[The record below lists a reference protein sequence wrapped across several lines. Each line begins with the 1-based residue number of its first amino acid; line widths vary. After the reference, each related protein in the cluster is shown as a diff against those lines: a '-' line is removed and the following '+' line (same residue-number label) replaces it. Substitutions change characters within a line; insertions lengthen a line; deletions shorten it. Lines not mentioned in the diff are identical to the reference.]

1 MKALN
6 IKLATFSFAA
16 LLLASCSDSNS
27 IIEEPSIGKATKIVG
42 SSVKA
47 LYSSDLTS
55 RVHNLKGN
63 VTKATRAY
71 DASKF
76 DGITSM
82 PTQPNVPAEAIDIT
96 TAPGNSWESH
106 TGIYYIKANTTFD
119 TNNWKLEGAT
129 LYVEKGATLIWNAY
143 GPNCTIY
150 VLDGGKLQVGNS
162 PVFQQATVYNYGNI
176 EFNNGNEVIVSQ
188 PFYNAGNLD
197 LTGKKFN
204 VQNKC
209 YIGGNLKANE
219 LANNWGMALYVVGDC
234 EIKSNEELRLSGSS
248 LNIGGKFSTAGNL
261 SLNSDAL
268 FVSGCSVNVGGNLD
282 VNRGGEIHI
291 DYLSANNITLSSG
304 SSIVMKDK
312 SMINCAGTLASYNQD
327 TSRNYLE
334 GDNAV
339 AIVKASTITFNNG
352 APIENTDAN
361 QEKKKYEITM
371 FGTPGNNSKI
381 ILDGTFKINNE
392 EIIPVCANAN
402 IYPMSDENASG
413 VSLPKT
419 ECNPGGYK
427 DGNKEP
433 EPEPEPSKPGLDLIT
448 NIDYDHTHEISAT
461 GIMPLDGYF
470 YMSYHTNQEQ
480 ADNAAYSHGGCV
492 EVFTPVQNDKVEL
505 KQYLYDEARDLDFN
519 HLLAVTLNSGER
531 KVFLP
536 GTSNKKGA
544 MLAYMTIGDDH
555 MLATESK
562 QITTT
567 ETDKDGKPVVKYEE
581 PLQYVQLHPAT
592 EEFAK
597 KGYDENCVVYNNK
610 TDHLIVA
617 TTEGYVIYDA
627 NKNNEMNEVAS
638 YSRPGKVKH
647 VAIGDGKIVGLYLN
661 DRTHG
666 SEDAVDAT
674 IEVIDRDTEDFE
686 NSKTFPV
693 TLNIQP
699 NDGKNVVAVNDN
711 KIYVCQSGLGLYVY
725 DMDGNEVGKWQM
737 PKAWNE
743 KKGIYKAL
751 CNGCFVDDN
760 YVYLAYGSYGIVVL
774 DKNTLEVVAHRAT
787 LKSAN
792 YITVKDGYMYVAYG
806 RSRLQVFKLA
816 E

>member
-1 MKALN
+1 MKAIH

-27 IIEEPSIGKATKIVG
+27 NIIDNGGNITANTKIVG
-42 SSVKA
+42 SSVTA
-47 LYSSDLTS
+47 ITDAQQLAS
-55 RVHNLKGN
+55 RVTNYKVKSN
-63 VTKATRAY
+63 TNKAKKITRAG
-71 DASKF
+71 SS
-76 DGITSM
+76 T
-82 PTQPNVPAEAIDIT
+82 TVPEGAIDIT
-96 TAPGNSWESH
+96 TVTGNQLEA
-106 TGIYYIKANTTFD
+106 GKDYYIPAGKTESRGFSCSQWINNANAPANIYVQGTFD
-119 TNNWKLEGAT
+119 LKAQWGYGNIIVLE
-129 LYVEKGATLIWNAY
+129 
-143 GPNCTIY
+143 
-150 VLDGGKLQVGNS
+150 GGKLVAISNRDEAFGEMNS
-162 PVFQQATVYNYGNI
+162 IENHGTIEFSTNKSTEIIKQYVYNEGDMDLSGKYVKLCNNADLAITGKFKAKSL
-176 EFNNGNEVIVSQ
+176 EVGGGCKFNNSCSAEVTEQAYFTNYAEATFMYLKAGSIKEDSGAKLCISPNSMIICEGRWYNYNHGQGYLTLENEGV
-188 PFYNAGNLD
+188 A
-197 LTGKKFN
+197 
-204 VQNKC
+204 
-209 YIGGNLKANE
+209 YIEANE
-219 LANNWGMALYVVGDC
+219 LEFNLPDNLKHKNSKGEVDNVKCDMFRTSGDKANIIVKVNNVYERNVATP
-234 EIKSNEELRLSGSS
+234 INKELISWNTNGNVILSDDDEAK
-248 LNIGGKFSTAGNL
+248 KFS
-261 SLNSDAL
+261 
-268 FVSGCSVNVGGNLD
+268 
-282 VNRGGEIHI
+282 
-291 DYLSANNITLSSG
+291 
-304 SSIVMKDK
+304 
-312 SMINCAGTLASYNQD
+312 
-327 TSRNYLE
+327 
-334 GDNAV
+334 
-339 AIVKASTITFNNG
+339 
-352 APIENTDAN
+352 
-361 QEKKKYEITM
+361 
-371 FGTPGNNSKI
+371 
-381 ILDGTFKINNE
+381 
-392 EIIPVCANAN
+392 IPA
-402 IYPMSDENASG
+402 
-413 VSLPKT
+413 T
-419 ECNPGGYK
+419 ECNNGGFN
-427 DGNKEP
+427 DNGGGSTP
-433 EPEPEPSKPGLDLIT
+433 EPEKPTTDLVVSVE
-448 NIDYDHTHEISAT
+448 YDHTHEISAT
-461 GIMPLDGYF
+461 GIMPLNGYF

-480 ADNAAYSHGGCV
+480 ADNADHSHGGCV
-492 EVFTPVQNDKVEL
+492 EVFTPVQDDKIQL

-519 HLLAVTLNSGER
+519 HLLAVTLKSGER

-544 MLAYMTIGDDH
+544 MLAYMTINDDH

-647 VAIGDGKIVGLYLN
+647 IAIGDGKIVGLYLN

-686 NSKTFPV
+686 NSKTFSV
-693 TLNIQP
+693 SMNIKP

-711 KIYVCQSGLGLYVY
+711 KIYVCQSGLGLYAY

-760 YVYLAYGSYGIVVL
+760 YIYLAYGSYGIVVL
-774 DKNTLEVVAHRAT
+774 DKNTMEVVTHRKT
-787 LKSAN
+787 QNSAN

>member
-27 IIEEPSIGKATKIVG
+27 NIIDNGGNITANTKIVG
-42 SSVKA
+42 SSVTA
-47 LYSSDLTS
+47 ITDAQQLAS
-55 RVHNLKGN
+55 RVTNYKVKSN
-63 VTKATRAY
+63 TNKAKKITRAG
-71 DASKF
+71 SS
-76 DGITSM
+76 T
-82 PTQPNVPAEAIDIT
+82 TVPEGAIDIT
-96 TAPGNSWESH
+96 TLTGNQLEA
-106 TGIYYIKANTTFD
+106 GKDYYIPAGKTESRGFSCSQWVNNANAPANIYVQGTFD
-119 TNNWKLEGAT
+119 LNAQWGYGNIIVLE
-129 LYVEKGATLIWNAY
+129 
-143 GPNCTIY
+143 
-150 VLDGGKLQVGNS
+150 GGKLVAISNRDEAFGEMNS
-162 PVFQQATVYNYGNI
+162 IENHGTIEFSTNKSKEIIKQYVYNEGDMDLSGK
-176 EFNNGNEVIVSQ
+176 FVQLCNN
-188 PFYNAGNLD
+188 AD
-197 LTGKKFN
+197 LAVTGKFKAKSLEVGGGCKFN
-204 VQNKC
+204 SSCSAEVTEQAYFTNYAEATFMYLKAGSIKEDSGAKLC
-209 YIGGNLKANE
+209 ISPNSMIICEGRWTNYNHGQGYVTLDEEGVAYIEANE
-219 LANNWGMALYVVGDC
+219 LEFNLPDNLKHKNSNGEVDNVTCDMFRTSGDKANIILKVNNVYEQWVATPINK
-234 EIKSNEELRLSGSS
+234 EIISWNTNGNVILSDDDEAK
-248 LNIGGKFSTAGNL
+248 KFS
-261 SLNSDAL
+261 
-268 FVSGCSVNVGGNLD
+268 
-282 VNRGGEIHI
+282 
-291 DYLSANNITLSSG
+291 
-304 SSIVMKDK
+304 
-312 SMINCAGTLASYNQD
+312 
-327 TSRNYLE
+327 
-334 GDNAV
+334 
-339 AIVKASTITFNNG
+339 
-352 APIENTDAN
+352 
-361 QEKKKYEITM
+361 
-371 FGTPGNNSKI
+371 
-381 ILDGTFKINNE
+381 
-392 EIIPVCANAN
+392 IPA
-402 IYPMSDENASG
+402 
-413 VSLPKT
+413 T
-419 ECNPGGYK
+419 ECNNGGFN
-427 DGNKEP
+427 DNGGGSTP
-433 EPEPEPSKPGLDLIT
+433 EPEKPTTDLVVSVE
-448 NIDYDHTHEISAT
+448 YDHTHEISAT
-461 GIMPLDGYF
+461 GIMPLNGYF

-492 EVFTPVQNDKVEL
+492 EVFTPVQDDKIQL

-536 GTSNKKGA
+536 GTSYKKGA
-544 MLAYMTIGDDH
+544 MLAYMTINDDH

-562 QITTT
+562 QITST
-567 ETDKDGKPVVKYEE
+567 ETDKDGKPIVKYEE
-581 PLQYVQLHPAT
+581 PLQFVQLHPAT
-592 EEFAK
+592 EEFK
-597 KGYDENCVVYNNK
+597 GKGYDENCVVYNNK

-647 VAIGDGKIVGLYLN
+647 MAIGDGKIVGLYLN

-686 NSKTFPV
+686 NSKTFSV
-693 TLNIQP
+693 SMNIKP
-699 NDGKNVVAVNDN
+699 NDGKNVIAVNDH

-774 DKNTLEVVAHRAT
+774 DKNTLEVVTHRKT
-787 LKSAN
+787 QNSAN

>member
-1 MKALN
+1 MKAIH

-27 IIEEPSIGKATKIVG
+27 NIIDNGGNITANTKIVG
-42 SSVKA
+42 SSVTA
-47 LYSSDLTS
+47 ITDAQQLAS
-55 RVHNLKGN
+55 RVTNYKVKSN
-63 VTKATRAY
+63 TNKAKKITRAG
-71 DASKF
+71 SS
-76 DGITSM
+76 T
-82 PTQPNVPAEAIDIT
+82 TVPEGAIDIT
-96 TAPGNSWESH
+96 TVTGNQLEA
-106 TGIYYIKANTTFD
+106 GKDYYIPAGKTESRGFSCSQWINNAHAPANIYVQGTFD
-119 TNNWKLEGAT
+119 LNDQWGNGNIIVLE
-129 LYVEKGATLIWNAY
+129 
-143 GPNCTIY
+143 
-150 VLDGGKLQVGNS
+150 GGKLVASSKRAEAFGEMNS
-162 PVFQQATVYNYGNI
+162 IENHGTIEFSTNKSNEIIKQYVYNEGDMDLSGKDVELCNNADLAVTGKFKAKSLKVGGGCK
-176 EFNNGNEVIVSQ
+176 FNNSCSAEVTEQAYFTNYAEATFMYLKAGSIKENSGAKLCISPNSMIICEGRWYNYNHGQGYLTLENEGV
-188 PFYNAGNLD
+188 A
-197 LTGKKFN
+197 
-204 VQNKC
+204 
-209 YIGGNLKANE
+209 YIEANE
-219 LANNWGMALYVVGDC
+219 LEFNLPDNLKHKNSKGEVDNVTCDMFRTSGDKANIIVKVNNVYEQNVATP
-234 EIKSNEELRLSGSS
+234 INKELISWNTNGNVILSDDDEAK
-248 LNIGGKFSTAGNL
+248 KFS
-261 SLNSDAL
+261 
-268 FVSGCSVNVGGNLD
+268 
-282 VNRGGEIHI
+282 
-291 DYLSANNITLSSG
+291 
-304 SSIVMKDK
+304 
-312 SMINCAGTLASYNQD
+312 
-327 TSRNYLE
+327 
-334 GDNAV
+334 
-339 AIVKASTITFNNG
+339 
-352 APIENTDAN
+352 
-361 QEKKKYEITM
+361 
-371 FGTPGNNSKI
+371 
-381 ILDGTFKINNE
+381 
-392 EIIPVCANAN
+392 IPA
-402 IYPMSDENASG
+402 
-413 VSLPKT
+413 T
-419 ECNPGGYK
+419 ECNNGGFN
-427 DGNKEP
+427 DNGGGSTP
-433 EPEPEPSKPGLDLIT
+433 EPEKPTTDLVVSVE
-448 NIDYDHTHEISAT
+448 YDHTHEISAT
-461 GIMPLDGYF
+461 GIMPLNGYF

-480 ADNAAYSHGGCV
+480 ADNADHSHGGCV
-492 EVFTPVQNDKVEL
+492 EVFTPVQDDKIQL

-519 HLLAVTLNSGER
+519 HLLAVTLKSGER

-544 MLAYMTIGDDH
+544 MLAYMTINDNH

-567 ETDKDGKPVVKYEE
+567 ETDKNGKPVVKYEE

-617 TTEGYVIYDA
+617 TTEGYIIYDA

-647 VAIGDGKIVGLYLN
+647 IAIGDGKIVGLYLN

-686 NSKTFPV
+686 NSKTFSV
-693 TLNIQP
+693 SMNIKP

-774 DKNTLEVVAHRAT
+774 DKNTMEVVTHRKT
-787 LKSAN
+787 QNSAN

>member
-1 MKALN
+1 MKAIHL
-6 IKLATFSFAA
+6 KLATYSFAA

-27 IIEEPSIGKATKIVG
+27 NIIDNGGNITANTKIVG
-42 SSVKA
+42 SSVTA
-47 LYSSDLTS
+47 ITDAQQLAS
-55 RVHNLKGN
+55 RVTNYKVKSN
-63 VTKATRAY
+63 TNKAKKITRAG
-71 DASKF
+71 SS
-76 DGITSM
+76 T
-82 PTQPNVPAEAIDIT
+82 TVPEGAIDIT
-96 TAPGNSWESH
+96 TLTGNQLEA
-106 TGIYYIKANTTFD
+106 GKDYYIPAGKTESRGFSCSQWVNNANAPANIYVQGTFD
-119 TNNWKLEGAT
+119 LNAQCGYGNIIVLE
-129 LYVEKGATLIWNAY
+129 
-143 GPNCTIY
+143 
-150 VLDGGKLQVGNS
+150 GGKLVAISNRDEAFGEMNS
-162 PVFQQATVYNYGNI
+162 IENHGTIEFSTNKSKEIIKQYVYNEGDMDLSGK
-176 EFNNGNEVIVSQ
+176 FVQLCNN
-188 PFYNAGNLD
+188 AD
-197 LTGKKFN
+197 LAVTGKFKAKSLEVGGGCKFN
-204 VQNKC
+204 SSCSAEVTEQAYFTNYAEATFMYLKAGSIKEDSGAKLC
-209 YIGGNLKANE
+209 ISPNSMIICEGRWTNYNHGQGYVTLDEEGVAYIEANE
-219 LANNWGMALYVVGDC
+219 LEFNLPDNLKHKNSNGEVDNVTCDMFRTSGDKANIILKVNNVYEQWVATPINK
-234 EIKSNEELRLSGSS
+234 EIISWNTNGNVILSDDDEAK
-248 LNIGGKFSTAGNL
+248 KFS
-261 SLNSDAL
+261 
-268 FVSGCSVNVGGNLD
+268 
-282 VNRGGEIHI
+282 
-291 DYLSANNITLSSG
+291 
-304 SSIVMKDK
+304 
-312 SMINCAGTLASYNQD
+312 
-327 TSRNYLE
+327 
-334 GDNAV
+334 
-339 AIVKASTITFNNG
+339 
-352 APIENTDAN
+352 
-361 QEKKKYEITM
+361 
-371 FGTPGNNSKI
+371 
-381 ILDGTFKINNE
+381 
-392 EIIPVCANAN
+392 IPA
-402 IYPMSDENASG
+402 
-413 VSLPKT
+413 T
-419 ECNPGGYK
+419 ECNNGGFN
-427 DGNKEP
+427 DNGGGSTP
-433 EPEPEPSKPGLDLIT
+433 EPEKPTTDLVVSVE
-448 NIDYDHTHEISAT
+448 YDHTHEISAT
-461 GIMPLDGYF
+461 GIMPLNGYF

-492 EVFTPVQNDKVEL
+492 EVFTPVQDDKIQL

-536 GTSNKKGA
+536 GTSYKKGA
-544 MLAYMTIGDDH
+544 MLAYMTINDNH

-592 EEFAK
+592 EEFAR

-617 TTEGYVIYDA
+617 TTEGYIIYDA

-674 IEVIDRDTEDFE
+674 IEVINRDTEDFE

-693 TLNIQP
+693 SMNIKP

-725 DMDGNEVGKWQM
+725 DMDGTVVGKWQM

-774 DKNTLEVVAHRAT
+774 DKNTLEVVTHRKT
-787 LKSAN
+787 QNSAN

>member
-27 IIEEPSIGKATKIVG
+27 NIIDNGGNITANTKIVG
-42 SSVKA
+42 SSVTA
-47 LYSSDLTS
+47 ITDAQQLAS
-55 RVHNLKGN
+55 RVTNYKVKSN
-63 VTKATRAY
+63 TNKAKKITRAG
-71 DASKF
+71 SS
-76 DGITSM
+76 T
-82 PTQPNVPAEAIDIT
+82 TVPEGAIDIT
-96 TAPGNSWESH
+96 TVTGNQLEA
-106 TGIYYIKANTTFD
+106 GKDYYIPAGKTESRGFSCSQWVNNANAPANIYVQGTFD
-119 TNNWKLEGAT
+119 LNAQCGYGNIIVLE
-129 LYVEKGATLIWNAY
+129 
-143 GPNCTIY
+143 
-150 VLDGGKLQVGNS
+150 GGKLVAVSNRDEAFGEMNS
-162 PVFQQATVYNYGNI
+162 IENHGTIEFSTNKSKEIIKQHVYNEGDMDLSGKYVQLCNNADLAVTGKFKANSL
-176 EFNNGNEVIVSQ
+176 EVGGGCKFNNSCSAEVTEQAYFTNYAEATFMYLKAGSIKEDSGAKLCISPNSMIICEGRWVN
-188 PFYNAGNLD
+188 YNHGQGYVTLD
-197 LTGKKFN
+197 EEG
-204 VQNKC
+204 VA
-209 YIGGNLKANE
+209 YIEANE
-219 LANNWGMALYVVGDC
+219 LEFNLPDNLKHKNSKGEVDNVTCDMFRTSGDKANIIVKVNNVYEQNVATP
-234 EIKSNEELRLSGSS
+234 INKELISWNTNGNVILSDDDEAK
-248 LNIGGKFSTAGNL
+248 KFS
-261 SLNSDAL
+261 
-268 FVSGCSVNVGGNLD
+268 
-282 VNRGGEIHI
+282 
-291 DYLSANNITLSSG
+291 
-304 SSIVMKDK
+304 
-312 SMINCAGTLASYNQD
+312 
-327 TSRNYLE
+327 
-334 GDNAV
+334 
-339 AIVKASTITFNNG
+339 
-352 APIENTDAN
+352 
-361 QEKKKYEITM
+361 
-371 FGTPGNNSKI
+371 
-381 ILDGTFKINNE
+381 
-392 EIIPVCANAN
+392 IPA
-402 IYPMSDENASG
+402 
-413 VSLPKT
+413 T
-419 ECNPGGYK
+419 ECNNGGFN
-427 DGNKEP
+427 DNGGGSTP
-433 EPEPEPSKPGLDLIT
+433 EPEKPTTDLVVSV
-448 NIDYDHTHEISAT
+448 DYDHTHEISAT
-461 GIMPLDGYF
+461 GIMPLNGYF

-480 ADNAAYSHGGCV
+480 ADNADHSHGGCV
-492 EVFTPVQNDKVEL
+492 EVFTPVQDDKIQL

-544 MLAYMTIGDDH
+544 MLAYMTINDDH

-562 QITTT
+562 QITST

-647 VAIGDGKIVGLYLN
+647 VAIGNGKIVGLYLN

-666 SEDAVDAT
+666 SDDAVDAT
-674 IEVIDRDTEDFE
+674 IEVIDRDAEDFE
-686 NSKTFPV
+686 NSKKFPV
-693 TLNIQP
+693 STNIEP

-725 DMDGNEVGKWQM
+725 DMDGNEQWHYQM
-737 PKAWNE
+737 PNPKNKDDKW
-743 KKGIYKAL
+743 KAL

-774 DKNTLEVVAHRAT
+774 DKDTHEVVAHRAT

>member
-1 MKALN
+1 MKAIH

-16 LLLASCSDSNS
+16 MLLASCSDSNS
-27 IIEEPSIGKATKIVG
+27 NIIDNGGNITANTKIVG
-42 SSVKA
+42 SSVTA
-47 LYSSDLTS
+47 ITDAQQLAS
-55 RVHNLKGN
+55 RVTNYKVKSN
-63 VTKATRAY
+63 TNKAKKITRAG
-71 DASKF
+71 SS
-76 DGITSM
+76 T
-82 PTQPNVPAEAIDIT
+82 TVPEGAIDIT
-96 TAPGNSWESH
+96 TVTGNQLEA
-106 TGIYYIKANTTFD
+106 GKDYYIPAGKTESRDFSCSQWINNANAPANIYVQGTFD
-119 TNNWKLEGAT
+119 LNNQWGYGNIIVLE
-129 LYVEKGATLIWNAY
+129 
-143 GPNCTIY
+143 
-150 VLDGGKLQVGNS
+150 GGKLVAISNRDEAFGEMNS
-162 PVFQQATVYNYGNI
+162 IENHGTIEFSTNKSTEIIKQYVYNEGDMDLSGKYVKLCNNADLAVTGKFKAKSL
-176 EFNNGNEVIVSQ
+176 EVGGGCKFNNSCSAEVTEQAYFTNYAEATFMYLKAGSIKEDSGAKLCISPNSMIICEGRWYNYNHGQGYLTLENEGV
-188 PFYNAGNLD
+188 A
-197 LTGKKFN
+197 
-204 VQNKC
+204 
-209 YIGGNLKANE
+209 YIEANE
-219 LANNWGMALYVVGDC
+219 LEFNLPDNLKHKNSKGEVDNVTCDMFRTSGDKANIIVKVNNVYEKNVATP
-234 EIKSNEELRLSGSS
+234 INKELISWNTNGNVILSDDDEAK
-248 LNIGGKFSTAGNL
+248 KFS
-261 SLNSDAL
+261 
-268 FVSGCSVNVGGNLD
+268 
-282 VNRGGEIHI
+282 
-291 DYLSANNITLSSG
+291 
-304 SSIVMKDK
+304 
-312 SMINCAGTLASYNQD
+312 
-327 TSRNYLE
+327 
-334 GDNAV
+334 
-339 AIVKASTITFNNG
+339 
-352 APIENTDAN
+352 
-361 QEKKKYEITM
+361 
-371 FGTPGNNSKI
+371 
-381 ILDGTFKINNE
+381 
-392 EIIPVCANAN
+392 IPA
-402 IYPMSDENASG
+402 
-413 VSLPKT
+413 T
-419 ECNPGGYK
+419 ECNNGGFN
-427 DGNKEP
+427 DNGGGSTP
-433 EPEPEPSKPGLDLIT
+433 EPEKPTTDLVVSVE
-448 NIDYDHTHEISAT
+448 YDHTHEISAT
-461 GIMPLDGYF
+461 GIMPLNGYF

-480 ADNAAYSHGGCV
+480 ADNADHSHGGCV
-492 EVFTPVQNDKVEL
+492 EVFTPVQDDKIQL

-519 HLLAVTLNSGER
+519 HLLAVTLKSGER

-544 MLAYMTIGDDH
+544 MLAYMTINDDH

-567 ETDKDGKPVVKYEE
+567 ETDKDGKPIVKYEE

-647 VAIGDGKIVGLYLN
+647 IAIGDGKIVGLYLN

-686 NSKTFPV
+686 NSKTFSV
-693 TLNIQP
+693 SINIKP

-774 DKNTLEVVAHRAT
+774 DKNTMEVVTHRKT
-787 LKSAN
+787 QNSAN

>member
-27 IIEEPSIGKATKIVG
+27 NIIDNGGNITANTKIVG
-42 SSVKA
+42 SSVTA
-47 LYSSDLTS
+47 ITDAQQLAS
-55 RVHNLKGN
+55 RVTNYKVKSN
-63 VTKATRAY
+63 TNKAKKITRAG
-71 DASKF
+71 SS
-76 DGITSM
+76 T
-82 PTQPNVPAEAIDIT
+82 TVPEGAIDIT
-96 TAPGNSWESH
+96 TVTGNQLEA
-106 TGIYYIKANTTFD
+106 GKDYYIPAGKTESRGFSCSQWINNANAPANIYVQGTFD
-119 TNNWKLEGAT
+119 LNNQWGYGNIIVLE
-129 LYVEKGATLIWNAY
+129 
-143 GPNCTIY
+143 
-150 VLDGGKLQVGNS
+150 GGKLVAISNRDEAFGEMNS
-162 PVFQQATVYNYGNI
+162 IENHGTIEFSTNKSTEIIKQYVYNEGDMDLSGKYVKLCNNADLAVTGKFKAKSL
-176 EFNNGNEVIVSQ
+176 EVGGGCKFNNSCSAEVTEQAYFTNYAEATFMYLKAGSIKEDSGAKLCISPNSMIICEGRWVN
-188 PFYNAGNLD
+188 YNHGQGYVTLD
-197 LTGKKFN
+197 EEG
-204 VQNKC
+204 VA
-209 YIGGNLKANE
+209 YIEANE
-219 LANNWGMALYVVGDC
+219 LEFNLPDNLKHKNSKGEVDNVTCDMFRTSGDKANIIVKVNNVYEQNVATP
-234 EIKSNEELRLSGSS
+234 INKELISWNTNGNVILSDDDEAK
-248 LNIGGKFSTAGNL
+248 KFS
-261 SLNSDAL
+261 
-268 FVSGCSVNVGGNLD
+268 
-282 VNRGGEIHI
+282 
-291 DYLSANNITLSSG
+291 
-304 SSIVMKDK
+304 
-312 SMINCAGTLASYNQD
+312 
-327 TSRNYLE
+327 
-334 GDNAV
+334 
-339 AIVKASTITFNNG
+339 
-352 APIENTDAN
+352 
-361 QEKKKYEITM
+361 
-371 FGTPGNNSKI
+371 
-381 ILDGTFKINNE
+381 
-392 EIIPVCANAN
+392 IPA
-402 IYPMSDENASG
+402 
-413 VSLPKT
+413 T
-419 ECNPGGYK
+419 ECNNGGFN
-427 DGNKEP
+427 DNGGGSTP
-433 EPEPEPSKPGLDLIT
+433 EPEKPTTDLVVSVE
-448 NIDYDHTHEISAT
+448 YDHTHEISAT
-461 GIMPLDGYF
+461 GIMPLNGYF

-480 ADNAAYSHGGCV
+480 ADNADHSHGGCV
-492 EVFTPVQNDKVEL
+492 EVFTPVQDDKIQL

-536 GTSNKKGA
+536 GTSYKKGA
-544 MLAYMTIGDDH
+544 MLAYMTINDDH

-562 QITTT
+562 QITST

-686 NSKTFPV
+686 NSKTFSV
-693 TLNIQP
+693 SMNIKP
-699 NDGKNVVAVNDN
+699 NDGKNVVAVNDH

-760 YVYLAYGSYGIVVL
+760 YVYLAYGTYGIVVL
-774 DKNTLEVVAHRAT
+774 DKNTMEVVTHRKT
-787 LKSAN
+787 QNSAN

>member
-1 MKALN
+1 MYLKAGT
-6 IKLATFSFAA
+6 IKE
-16 LLLASCSDSNS
+16 DSGAKLCISPNS
-27 IIEEPSIGKATKIVG
+27 MIICEGRWVNYNHG
-42 SSVKA
+42 QG
-47 LYSSDLTS
+47 YLTLENEG
-55 RVHNLKGN
+55 V
-63 VTKATRAY
+63 AY
-71 DASKF
+71 
-76 DGITSM
+76 
-82 PTQPNVPAEAIDIT
+82 
-96 TAPGNSWESH
+96 
-106 TGIYYIKANTTFD
+106 
-119 TNNWKLEGAT
+119 
-129 LYVEKGATLIWNAY
+129 
-143 GPNCTIY
+143 
-150 VLDGGKLQVGNS
+150 
-162 PVFQQATVYNYGNI
+162 I
-176 EFNNGNEVIVSQ
+176 E
-188 PFYNAGNLD
+188 
-197 LTGKKFN
+197 
-204 VQNKC
+204 
-209 YIGGNLKANE
+209 ANE
-219 LANNWGMALYVVGDC
+219 LEFNLPDNLKHKNSNGEVDKVTCDMFHTSGEKANIIVKVNNVYEQNVATP
-234 EIKSNEELRLSGSS
+234 INKELISWNTNGNVILSDDDEAK
-248 LNIGGKFSTAGNL
+248 KFS
-261 SLNSDAL
+261 
-268 FVSGCSVNVGGNLD
+268 
-282 VNRGGEIHI
+282 
-291 DYLSANNITLSSG
+291 
-304 SSIVMKDK
+304 
-312 SMINCAGTLASYNQD
+312 
-327 TSRNYLE
+327 
-334 GDNAV
+334 
-339 AIVKASTITFNNG
+339 
-352 APIENTDAN
+352 
-361 QEKKKYEITM
+361 
-371 FGTPGNNSKI
+371 
-381 ILDGTFKINNE
+381 
-392 EIIPVCANAN
+392 IPA
-402 IYPMSDENASG
+402 
-413 VSLPKT
+413 T
-419 ECNPGGYK
+419 ECNNGGFN
-427 DGNKEP
+427 DNGGGSTP
-433 EPEPEPSKPGLDLIT
+433 EPEKPTTDLVVSV
-448 NIDYDHTHEISAT
+448 DYDHTHEISAT

-492 EVFTPVQNDKVEL
+492 EVFTPVQDDKIQL

-686 NSKTFPV
+686 NSKTFSV
-693 TLNIQP
+693 STNIQP

-751 CNGCFVDDN
+751 CNGCFVDNN
-760 YVYLAYGSYGIVVL
+760 YVYLAYGTYGIVVL
-774 DKNTLEVVAHRAT
+774 DKNTLEVVTHRKT
-787 LKSAN
+787 QNSAN

-806 RSRLQVFKLA
+806 RSRLQVFKLD
-816 E
+816 

>member
-27 IIEEPSIGKATKIVG
+27 NIIDNGGNITANTKIVG
-42 SSVKA
+42 SSVTA
-47 LYSSDLTS
+47 ITDAQQLAS
-55 RVHNLKGN
+55 RVTNYKVKSN
-63 VTKATRAY
+63 TNKAKKITRAG
-71 DASKF
+71 SS
-76 DGITSM
+76 T
-82 PTQPNVPAEAIDIT
+82 TVPEGAIDIT
-96 TAPGNSWESH
+96 TVTGNQLEA
-106 TGIYYIKANTTFD
+106 GKDYYIPAGKTESRGFSCSQWINNANAPANIYVQGTFD
-119 TNNWKLEGAT
+119 LNNQWGYGNIIVLE
-129 LYVEKGATLIWNAY
+129 
-143 GPNCTIY
+143 
-150 VLDGGKLQVGNS
+150 GGKLVAISNKDEAFGEMNS
-162 PVFQQATVYNYGNI
+162 IENHGTIEFSTNKSTEIIKQYVYNEGDMDLSGKYVKLCNNADLAVTGKFKAKSL
-176 EFNNGNEVIVSQ
+176 EVGGGCKFNNSCSAEVTEQAYFTNYAEATFMYLKAGSIKEDSGAKLCISPNSMIICEGRWYNYNHGQGYLTLENEGV
-188 PFYNAGNLD
+188 A
-197 LTGKKFN
+197 
-204 VQNKC
+204 
-209 YIGGNLKANE
+209 YIEANE
-219 LANNWGMALYVVGDC
+219 LEFNLPDNLKHKNSKGEVDNVTCDMFRTSGDKANIIVKVNNVYEQNVAPP
-234 EIKSNEELRLSGSS
+234 INKELISWNTNGNVILSDDDEAK
-248 LNIGGKFSTAGNL
+248 KFS
-261 SLNSDAL
+261 
-268 FVSGCSVNVGGNLD
+268 
-282 VNRGGEIHI
+282 
-291 DYLSANNITLSSG
+291 
-304 SSIVMKDK
+304 
-312 SMINCAGTLASYNQD
+312 
-327 TSRNYLE
+327 
-334 GDNAV
+334 
-339 AIVKASTITFNNG
+339 
-352 APIENTDAN
+352 
-361 QEKKKYEITM
+361 
-371 FGTPGNNSKI
+371 
-381 ILDGTFKINNE
+381 
-392 EIIPVCANAN
+392 IPA
-402 IYPMSDENASG
+402 
-413 VSLPKT
+413 T
-419 ECNPGGYK
+419 ECNNGGFN
-427 DGNKEP
+427 DNGGGSTP
-433 EPEPEPSKPGLDLIT
+433 EPEKPTTDLVVSVE
-448 NIDYDHTHEISAT
+448 YDHTHEISAT
-461 GIMPLDGYF
+461 GIMPLNGYF
-470 YMSYHTNQEQ
+470 YMSYHTNQKQ
-480 ADNAAYSHGGCV
+480 ADNADHSHGGCV
-492 EVFTPVQNDKVEL
+492 EVFTPVQDDKIQL

-519 HLLAVTLNSGER
+519 HLLAVTLKSGER

-544 MLAYMTIGDDH
+544 MLAYMTINDDH

-562 QITTT
+562 QITST

-617 TTEGYVIYDA
+617 TTEGYIIYDA

-666 SEDAVDAT
+666 SKDAVDAT

-686 NSKTFPV
+686 NSKTFSV
-693 TLNIQP
+693 SMNIKP

-760 YVYLAYGSYGIVVL
+760 YVYLAYGTYGIVVL
-774 DKNTLEVVAHRAT
+774 DKNTMEVVTHRKT
-787 LKSAN
+787 QNSAN

>member
-1 MKALN
+1 MKAIH

-27 IIEEPSIGKATKIVG
+27 NIIDNGGNITANTKIVG
-42 SSVKA
+42 SSVTA
-47 LYSSDLTS
+47 ITDAQQLAS
-55 RVHNLKGN
+55 RVTNYKVKSN
-63 VTKATRAY
+63 TNKAKKITRAG
-71 DASKF
+71 SS
-76 DGITSM
+76 T
-82 PTQPNVPAEAIDIT
+82 TVPEGAIDIT
-96 TAPGNSWESH
+96 TVTGNQLEA
-106 TGIYYIKANTTFD
+106 GKDYYIPAGKTESRGFSCSQWINNANAPANIYVQGTFD
-119 TNNWKLEGAT
+119 LKAQWGYGNIIVLE
-129 LYVEKGATLIWNAY
+129 
-143 GPNCTIY
+143 
-150 VLDGGKLQVGNS
+150 GGKLVAISNRDEAFGEMNS
-162 PVFQQATVYNYGNI
+162 IENHGTIEFSTNKSTEIIKQYVYNEGDMDLSGKYVKLCNNADLAITGKFKAKSL
-176 EFNNGNEVIVSQ
+176 EVGGGCKFNNSCSAEVTEQAYFTNYAEATFMYLKAGSIKEDSGAKLCISPNSMIICEGRWYNYNHGQGYLTLENEGV
-188 PFYNAGNLD
+188 A
-197 LTGKKFN
+197 
-204 VQNKC
+204 
-209 YIGGNLKANE
+209 YIEANE
-219 LANNWGMALYVVGDC
+219 LEFNLPDNLKHKNSKGEVDNVTCDMFRTSGDKANIIVKVNNVYERNVATP
-234 EIKSNEELRLSGSS
+234 INKELISWNTNGNVILSDDDEAK
-248 LNIGGKFSTAGNL
+248 KFS
-261 SLNSDAL
+261 
-268 FVSGCSVNVGGNLD
+268 
-282 VNRGGEIHI
+282 
-291 DYLSANNITLSSG
+291 
-304 SSIVMKDK
+304 
-312 SMINCAGTLASYNQD
+312 
-327 TSRNYLE
+327 
-334 GDNAV
+334 
-339 AIVKASTITFNNG
+339 
-352 APIENTDAN
+352 
-361 QEKKKYEITM
+361 
-371 FGTPGNNSKI
+371 
-381 ILDGTFKINNE
+381 
-392 EIIPVCANAN
+392 IPA
-402 IYPMSDENASG
+402 
-413 VSLPKT
+413 T
-419 ECNPGGYK
+419 ECNNGGFN
-427 DGNKEP
+427 DNGGGSTP
-433 EPEPEPSKPGLDLIT
+433 EPEKPTTDLVVSVE
-448 NIDYDHTHEISAT
+448 YDHTHEISAT
-461 GIMPLDGYF
+461 GIMPLNGYF

-480 ADNAAYSHGGCV
+480 ADNADHSHGGCV
-492 EVFTPVQNDKVEL
+492 EVFTPVQDDKIQL

-519 HLLAVTLNSGER
+519 HLLAVTLKSGER

-544 MLAYMTIGDDH
+544 MLAYMTINDDH

-647 VAIGDGKIVGLYLN
+647 IAIGDGKIVGLYLN

-686 NSKTFPV
+686 NSKTFSV
-693 TLNIQP
+693 SMNIKP

-760 YVYLAYGSYGIVVL
+760 YIYLAYGSYGIVVL
-774 DKNTLEVVAHRAT
+774 DKNTMEVVTHRKT
-787 LKSAN
+787 QNSAN

>member
-27 IIEEPSIGKATKIVG
+27 NIIDNGGNITANTKIVG
-42 SSVKA
+42 SSVTA
-47 LYSSDLTS
+47 ITDAQQLAS
-55 RVHNLKGN
+55 RVTNYKVKSN
-63 VTKATRAY
+63 TNKAKKITRAG
-71 DASKF
+71 SS
-76 DGITSM
+76 T
-82 PTQPNVPAEAIDIT
+82 TVPEGAIDIT
-96 TAPGNSWESH
+96 TLTGNQLEA
-106 TGIYYIKANTTFD
+106 GKDYYIPAGKTESRGFSCSQWINNANAPANIYVQGTFD
-119 TNNWKLEGAT
+119 LKAQWGCGNIIVLE
-129 LYVEKGATLIWNAY
+129 
-143 GPNCTIY
+143 
-150 VLDGGKLQVGNS
+150 GGKLVAISNRDEAFGEMNS
-162 PVFQQATVYNYGNI
+162 IENHGTIEFSTNKSTEIIKQYVYNEGDMDLSGKYVKLCNNADLAVTGKFKAKSL
-176 EFNNGNEVIVSQ
+176 EVEGGCKFNNSCSAEVTEQAYFTNYAEATFMYLKAGSIKEDSGAKLCISPNSMIICEGRWVN
-188 PFYNAGNLD
+188 YNHGQGYVTLD
-197 LTGKKFN
+197 EEG
-204 VQNKC
+204 VA
-209 YIGGNLKANE
+209 YIEANE
-219 LANNWGMALYVVGDC
+219 LEFNLPDNLKHKNSKGEVDNVTCDMFRTSGDKANIIVKVNNVYEQNVATP
-234 EIKSNEELRLSGSS
+234 INKELISWNTNGNVILSDDDEAK
-248 LNIGGKFSTAGNL
+248 KFS
-261 SLNSDAL
+261 
-268 FVSGCSVNVGGNLD
+268 
-282 VNRGGEIHI
+282 
-291 DYLSANNITLSSG
+291 
-304 SSIVMKDK
+304 
-312 SMINCAGTLASYNQD
+312 
-327 TSRNYLE
+327 
-334 GDNAV
+334 
-339 AIVKASTITFNNG
+339 
-352 APIENTDAN
+352 
-361 QEKKKYEITM
+361 
-371 FGTPGNNSKI
+371 
-381 ILDGTFKINNE
+381 
-392 EIIPVCANAN
+392 IPA
-402 IYPMSDENASG
+402 
-413 VSLPKT
+413 T
-419 ECNPGGYK
+419 ECNNGGFN
-427 DGNKEP
+427 DNGGGSTP
-433 EPEPEPSKPGLDLIT
+433 EPEKPTTDLVVSVE
-448 NIDYDHTHEISAT
+448 YDHTHEISAT
-461 GIMPLDGYF
+461 GIMPLNGYF

-480 ADNAAYSHGGCV
+480 ADNADHSHGGCV
-492 EVFTPVQNDKVEL
+492 EVFTPVQDDKIQL

-536 GTSNKKGA
+536 GTSYKKGA
-544 MLAYMTIGDDH
+544 MLAYMTINDNH

-562 QITTT
+562 QITST

-686 NSKTFPV
+686 NSKTFSV
-693 TLNIQP
+693 SMNIKP

-760 YVYLAYGSYGIVVL
+760 YVYLAYGTYGIVVL
-774 DKNTLEVVAHRAT
+774 DKNTMEVVTHRKT
-787 LKSAN
+787 QNSAN

>member
-27 IIEEPSIGKATKIVG
+27 NIIDNGGNITANTKIVG
-42 SSVKA
+42 SSVTA
-47 LYSSDLTS
+47 IRDAQQLAS
-55 RVHNLKGN
+55 RVTNYKVKSN
-63 VTKATRAY
+63 TNKAKKITRAG
-71 DASKF
+71 SS
-76 DGITSM
+76 T
-82 PTQPNVPAEAIDIT
+82 TVPEGAIDIT
-96 TAPGNSWESH
+96 TLTGNQLEA
-106 TGIYYIKANTTFD
+106 GKDYYIPAGKTESRGFSCSQWINNANAPANIYVQGTFD
-119 TNNWKLEGAT
+119 LKAQWGCGNIIVLE
-129 LYVEKGATLIWNAY
+129 
-143 GPNCTIY
+143 
-150 VLDGGKLQVGNS
+150 GGKLVAISNRDEAFGEMNS
-162 PVFQQATVYNYGNI
+162 IENHGTIEFSTNKSTEIIKQYVYNEGDMDLSGKYVKLCNNADLAVTGKFKAKSL
-176 EFNNGNEVIVSQ
+176 EVGGGCKFNNSCSAEVTEQAYFTNYAEATFMYLKAGSIKEDSGAKLCISPNSMIICEGRWVN
-188 PFYNAGNLD
+188 YNHGQGYVTLD
-197 LTGKKFN
+197 EEG
-204 VQNKC
+204 VA
-209 YIGGNLKANE
+209 YIEANE
-219 LANNWGMALYVVGDC
+219 LEFNLPDNLKHKNSKGEVDNVTCDMFRTSGDKANIIVKVNNVYEQNVATP
-234 EIKSNEELRLSGSS
+234 INKELISWNTNGNVILSDDDEAK
-248 LNIGGKFSTAGNL
+248 KFS
-261 SLNSDAL
+261 
-268 FVSGCSVNVGGNLD
+268 
-282 VNRGGEIHI
+282 
-291 DYLSANNITLSSG
+291 
-304 SSIVMKDK
+304 
-312 SMINCAGTLASYNQD
+312 
-327 TSRNYLE
+327 
-334 GDNAV
+334 
-339 AIVKASTITFNNG
+339 
-352 APIENTDAN
+352 
-361 QEKKKYEITM
+361 
-371 FGTPGNNSKI
+371 
-381 ILDGTFKINNE
+381 
-392 EIIPVCANAN
+392 IPA
-402 IYPMSDENASG
+402 
-413 VSLPKT
+413 T
-419 ECNPGGYK
+419 ECNNGGFN
-427 DGNKEP
+427 DNGGGSTP
-433 EPEPEPSKPGLDLIT
+433 EPEKPTTDLVVSVE
-448 NIDYDHTHEISAT
+448 YDHTHEISAT
-461 GIMPLDGYF
+461 GIMPLNGYF

-480 ADNAAYSHGGCV
+480 ADNADHSHGGCV
-492 EVFTPVQNDKVEL
+492 EVFTPVQDDKIQL

-536 GTSNKKGA
+536 GTSYKKGA
-544 MLAYMTIGDDH
+544 MLAYMTINDDH

-562 QITTT
+562 QITST

-638 YSRPGKVKH
+638 YSRLGKVKH
-647 VAIGDGKIVGLYLN
+647 VAIGNGKIVGLYLN

-686 NSKTFPV
+686 NSKTFSV
-693 TLNIQP
+693 SMNIKP

-760 YVYLAYGSYGIVVL
+760 YVYLAYGTYGIVVL
-774 DKNTLEVVAHRAT
+774 DKNTMEVVTHRKT
-787 LKSAN
+787 QNSAN

>member
-1 MKALN
+1 MKAIH

-27 IIEEPSIGKATKIVG
+27 NIIDNGGNITANTKIVG
-42 SSVKA
+42 SSVTA
-47 LYSSDLTS
+47 ITDAQQLAS
-55 RVHNLKGN
+55 RVTNYKVKSN
-63 VTKATRAY
+63 TNKAKKITRAG
-71 DASKF
+71 SS
-76 DGITSM
+76 T
-82 PTQPNVPAEAIDIT
+82 TVPEGAIDIT
-96 TAPGNSWESH
+96 TVTGNQLEA
-106 TGIYYIKANTTFD
+106 GKDYYIPAGKTESRGFSCSQWINNANAPANIYVQGTFD
-119 TNNWKLEGAT
+119 LKAQWGYGNIIVLE
-129 LYVEKGATLIWNAY
+129 
-143 GPNCTIY
+143 
-150 VLDGGKLQVGNS
+150 GGKLVAISNRDEAFGEMNS
-162 PVFQQATVYNYGNI
+162 IENHGTIEFSTNKSTEIIKQYVYNEGDMDLSGKYVKLCNNADLAITGKFKAKSL
-176 EFNNGNEVIVSQ
+176 EVGGGCKFNNSCSAEVTEQAYFTNYAEATFMYLKAGSIKEDSGAKLCISPNSMIICEGRWYNYNHGQGYLTLENEGV
-188 PFYNAGNLD
+188 A
-197 LTGKKFN
+197 
-204 VQNKC
+204 
-209 YIGGNLKANE
+209 YIEANE
-219 LANNWGMALYVVGDC
+219 LEFNLPDNLKHKNSKGEVDNVTCDMFRTSGDKANIIVKVNNVYERNVATP
-234 EIKSNEELRLSGSS
+234 INKELISWNTNGNVILSDDDEAK
-248 LNIGGKFSTAGNL
+248 KFS
-261 SLNSDAL
+261 
-268 FVSGCSVNVGGNLD
+268 
-282 VNRGGEIHI
+282 
-291 DYLSANNITLSSG
+291 
-304 SSIVMKDK
+304 
-312 SMINCAGTLASYNQD
+312 
-327 TSRNYLE
+327 
-334 GDNAV
+334 
-339 AIVKASTITFNNG
+339 
-352 APIENTDAN
+352 
-361 QEKKKYEITM
+361 
-371 FGTPGNNSKI
+371 
-381 ILDGTFKINNE
+381 
-392 EIIPVCANAN
+392 IPA
-402 IYPMSDENASG
+402 
-413 VSLPKT
+413 T
-419 ECNPGGYK
+419 ECNNGGFN
-427 DGNKEP
+427 DNGGGSTP
-433 EPEPEPSKPGLDLIT
+433 EPEKPTTDLVVSVE
-448 NIDYDHTHEISAT
+448 YDHTHEISAT
-461 GIMPLDGYF
+461 GIMPLNGYF

-480 ADNAAYSHGGCV
+480 ADNADHSHGGCV
-492 EVFTPVQNDKVEL
+492 EVFTPVQDDKIQL

-519 HLLAVTLNSGER
+519 HLLAVTLKSGER

-544 MLAYMTIGDDH
+544 MLAYMTINDDH

-647 VAIGDGKIVGLYLN
+647 IAIGDGKIVGLYLN

-686 NSKTFPV
+686 NSKTFSV
-693 TLNIQP
+693 SMNIKP

-760 YVYLAYGSYGIVVL
+760 YIYLAYGSYGIVVL
-774 DKNTLEVVAHRAT
+774 DKNTMEVVTHRKT
-787 LKSAN
+787 QNSAN

-816 E
+816 K

>member
-27 IIEEPSIGKATKIVG
+27 NIIDDGGNITANTKIVG
-42 SSVKA
+42 SSVTA
-47 LYSSDLTS
+47 ITDAQQLAS
-55 RVHNLKGN
+55 RVTNYKVKSN
-63 VTKATRAY
+63 TNKAKKITRAG
-71 DASKF
+71 SS
-76 DGITSM
+76 T
-82 PTQPNVPAEAIDIT
+82 TVPEGAIDIT
-96 TAPGNSWESH
+96 TLTGNQLE
-106 TGIYYIKANTTFD
+106 GGKDYYIPAGKTESRGFNCSQWVQNGAN
-119 TNNWKLEGAT
+119 GAN
-129 LYVEKGATLIWNAY
+129 VPAN
-143 GPNCTIY
+143 IY
-150 VLDGGKLQVGNS
+150 VQGTFSLNSSWANGNIIVLEGGKLIAAEGNEPFKDMNS
-162 PVFQQATVYNYGNI
+162 IENHGTIEFSTNTSATIKQYVYNEGDMDLSGKSVKLS
-176 EFNNGNEVIVSQ
+176 NN
-188 PFYNAGNLD
+188 AD
-197 LTGKKFN
+197 LAVTGKFKANSFEIGAGCKFN
-204 VQNKC
+204 SSCSAEVTEQAYFTNNSEATFMYLKAGSIKEDSGAKLC
-209 YIGGNLKANE
+209 ISPNSMIICKGRWYNYNHGQGYLNLENEGVAYIEANE
-219 LANNWGMALYVVGDC
+219 LEFNLPDNLKHKNSNGEVDKVTCDMFRTSGEKANIIVKVNNVYEQGVATP
-234 EIKSNEELRLSGSS
+234 INKELISWNTNGNVILSDDDDAK
-248 LNIGGKFSTAGNL
+248 KFS
-261 SLNSDAL
+261 
-268 FVSGCSVNVGGNLD
+268 
-282 VNRGGEIHI
+282 
-291 DYLSANNITLSSG
+291 
-304 SSIVMKDK
+304 
-312 SMINCAGTLASYNQD
+312 
-327 TSRNYLE
+327 
-334 GDNAV
+334 
-339 AIVKASTITFNNG
+339 
-352 APIENTDAN
+352 
-361 QEKKKYEITM
+361 
-371 FGTPGNNSKI
+371 
-381 ILDGTFKINNE
+381 
-392 EIIPVCANAN
+392 IPA
-402 IYPMSDENASG
+402 
-413 VSLPKT
+413 T
-419 ECNPGGYK
+419 ECNNGGFN
-427 DGNKEP
+427 DNGGGSTP
-433 EPEPEPSKPGLDLIT
+433 EPEKPTTDLVVSV
-448 NIDYDHTHEISAT
+448 DYDHTHEISAT
-461 GIMPLDGYF
+461 GIMPLNGYF

-492 EVFTPVQNDKVEL
+492 EVFTPVQDDKIQL

-661 DRTHG
+661 DREHD

-686 NSKTFPV
+686 NSKTFSV
-693 TLNIQP
+693 STNIQP
-699 NDGKNVVAVNDN
+699 NDGKNVIAVNDN

-725 DMDGNEVGKWQM
+725 DMNGTEQWNWQM
-737 PKAWNE
+737 PKAWDN

-751 CNGCFVDDN
+751 CNGCFVDDQ

-774 DKNTLEVVAHRAT
+774 DKNTHEVVTHRKT
-787 LKSAN
+787 QNSAN

>member
-27 IIEEPSIGKATKIVG
+27 NIIDNGGNITANTKIVG
-42 SSVKA
+42 SSVTA
-47 LYSSDLTS
+47 ITDAQQLAS
-55 RVHNLKGN
+55 RVTNYKVKSN
-63 VTKATRAY
+63 TNKAKKITRAG
-71 DASKF
+71 SS
-76 DGITSM
+76 T
-82 PTQPNVPAEAIDIT
+82 TVPEGAIDIT
-96 TAPGNSWESH
+96 TVTGNQLEA
-106 TGIYYIKANTTFD
+106 GKDYYIPAGKTESRGFSCSQWINNANAPANIYVQGTFD
-119 TNNWKLEGAT
+119 LNNQWGYGNIIVLE
-129 LYVEKGATLIWNAY
+129 
-143 GPNCTIY
+143 
-150 VLDGGKLQVGNS
+150 GGKLVAISNRDEAFGEMNS
-162 PVFQQATVYNYGNI
+162 IENHGTIEFSTNKSTEIIKQYVYNEGDMDLSGKYVKLCNNADLAVTGKFKAKSL
-176 EFNNGNEVIVSQ
+176 EVGGGCKFNNSCSAEVTEQAYFTNYAEATFMYLKAGSIKEDSGAKLCISPNSMIICEGRWYNYNHGQGYLTLENEGV
-188 PFYNAGNLD
+188 A
-197 LTGKKFN
+197 
-204 VQNKC
+204 
-209 YIGGNLKANE
+209 YIEANE
-219 LANNWGMALYVVGDC
+219 LEFNLPDNLKHKNSKGEVDNVTCDMFRTSGDKANIIVKVNNVYERNVATP
-234 EIKSNEELRLSGSS
+234 INKELISWNTNGNVILSDDDEAK
-248 LNIGGKFSTAGNL
+248 KFS
-261 SLNSDAL
+261 
-268 FVSGCSVNVGGNLD
+268 
-282 VNRGGEIHI
+282 
-291 DYLSANNITLSSG
+291 
-304 SSIVMKDK
+304 
-312 SMINCAGTLASYNQD
+312 
-327 TSRNYLE
+327 
-334 GDNAV
+334 
-339 AIVKASTITFNNG
+339 
-352 APIENTDAN
+352 
-361 QEKKKYEITM
+361 
-371 FGTPGNNSKI
+371 
-381 ILDGTFKINNE
+381 
-392 EIIPVCANAN
+392 IPA
-402 IYPMSDENASG
+402 
-413 VSLPKT
+413 T
-419 ECNPGGYK
+419 ECNNGGFN
-427 DGNKEP
+427 DNGGGSTP
-433 EPEPEPSKPGLDLIT
+433 EPEKPTTDLVVSVE
-448 NIDYDHTHEISAT
+448 YDHTHEISAT
-461 GIMPLDGYF
+461 GIMPLNGYF

-480 ADNAAYSHGGCV
+480 ADNADHSHGGCV
-492 EVFTPVQNDKVEL
+492 EVFTPVQDDKIQL

-519 HLLAVTLNSGER
+519 HLLAVTLKSGER

-544 MLAYMTIGDDH
+544 MLAYMTINDDH

-567 ETDKDGKPVVKYEE
+567 ETDKDGKPIVKYEE

-661 DRTHG
+661 DRTHD

-686 NSKTFPV
+686 NSKTFSV
-693 TLNIQP
+693 SMNIKP

-774 DKNTLEVVAHRAT
+774 DKNTMEVVTHRKT
-787 LKSAN
+787 QNSAN

>member
-16 LLLASCSDSNS
+16 LLLASCSDSN
-27 IIEEPSIGKATKIVG
+27 IIDNGGNITANTKIVG
-42 SSVKA
+42 SSVTA
-47 LYSSDLTS
+47 ITDAQQLAS
-55 RVHNLKGN
+55 RVTNYKVKSN
-63 VTKATRAY
+63 TNKAKKITRAG
-71 DASKF
+71 SS
-76 DGITSM
+76 T
-82 PTQPNVPAEAIDIT
+82 TVPEGAIDIT
-96 TAPGNSWESH
+96 TVTGNQLEA
-106 TGIYYIKANTTFD
+106 GKDYYIPAGKTESRGFSCSQWINNANAPANIYVQGTFD
-119 TNNWKLEGAT
+119 LNDQWGYGNIIVLE
-129 LYVEKGATLIWNAY
+129 
-143 GPNCTIY
+143 
-150 VLDGGKLQVGNS
+150 GGKLVASSKGDEAFGEMNS
-162 PVFQQATVYNYGNI
+162 IENHGTIEFSTNKSTEIIKQNVYNEGDMDLSGKYVKLCNNADLAVTGKFKAKSL
-176 EFNNGNEVIVSQ
+176 EVGGGCKFNNSCSAEVTEQAYFTNYAEATFMYLKAGSIKEDSGAKLCISPNSMIICEGRWVN
-188 PFYNAGNLD
+188 YNHGQGYVTLD
-197 LTGKKFN
+197 EEG
-204 VQNKC
+204 VA
-209 YIGGNLKANE
+209 YIEANE
-219 LANNWGMALYVVGDC
+219 LEFNLPDNLKHKNSKGEVDNVTCDMFRTSGDKANIIVKVNNVYEQNVATP
-234 EIKSNEELRLSGSS
+234 INKELISWNTNGNVILSDDDEAK
-248 LNIGGKFSTAGNL
+248 KFS
-261 SLNSDAL
+261 
-268 FVSGCSVNVGGNLD
+268 
-282 VNRGGEIHI
+282 
-291 DYLSANNITLSSG
+291 
-304 SSIVMKDK
+304 
-312 SMINCAGTLASYNQD
+312 
-327 TSRNYLE
+327 
-334 GDNAV
+334 
-339 AIVKASTITFNNG
+339 
-352 APIENTDAN
+352 
-361 QEKKKYEITM
+361 
-371 FGTPGNNSKI
+371 
-381 ILDGTFKINNE
+381 
-392 EIIPVCANAN
+392 IPA
-402 IYPMSDENASG
+402 
-413 VSLPKT
+413 T
-419 ECNPGGYK
+419 ECNNGGFN
-427 DGNKEP
+427 DNGGGSTP
-433 EPEPEPSKPGLDLIT
+433 EPEKPTTDLVVSVE
-448 NIDYDHTHEISAT
+448 YDHTHEISAT
-461 GIMPLDGYF
+461 GIMPLNGYF

-480 ADNAAYSHGGCV
+480 ADNADHSHGGCV
-492 EVFTPVQNDKVEL
+492 EVFTPVQDDKIQL

-536 GTSNKKGA
+536 GTSYKKGA
-544 MLAYMTIGDDH
+544 MLAYMTINDDH

-562 QITTT
+562 QITST

-686 NSKTFPV
+686 NSKTFSV
-693 TLNIQP
+693 SMNIKP
-699 NDGKNVVAVNDN
+699 NDGKNVVAVNDH

-760 YVYLAYGSYGIVVL
+760 YVYLAYGTYGIVVL
-774 DKNTLEVVAHRAT
+774 DKNTMEVVTHRKT
-787 LKSAN
+787 QNSAN